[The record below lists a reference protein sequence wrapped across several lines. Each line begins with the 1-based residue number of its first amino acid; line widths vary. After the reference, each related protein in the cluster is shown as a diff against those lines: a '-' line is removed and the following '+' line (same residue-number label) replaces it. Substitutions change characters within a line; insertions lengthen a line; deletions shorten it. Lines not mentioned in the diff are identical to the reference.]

1 MTLRFFSLLF
11 LSFLLLGCAK
21 ASILDNQ
28 ANAAEPSKKEKSEFA
43 RVKIG
48 DVVPNFTLPDLDG
61 KKISLSDYKG
71 KLVVLEWFNP
81 GCPFVKKVHQPGGV
95 FETRAAQEAKEGTVW
110 LAINSGAP
118 GNQGT
123 GVETNKA
130 AATKW
135 NMQHPILLDES
146 GEVGRMFGAKT
157 TPHMFVI
164 SKEGKL
170 IYRGGPNNAAYGRV
184 PADGP
189 KAYLDD
195 ALKAAKDGKPVV
207 DADTK
212 PWGCSVKY
220 K

>member
-1 MTLRFFSLLF
+1 MTLRFLSLIF
-11 LSFLLLGCAK
+11 LSCALFGCTK
-21 ASILDNQ
+21 ATTMDNK
-28 ANAAEPSKKEKSEFA
+28 ANAAEPIKKEKSEFA

-48 DVVPNFTLPDLDG
+48 DAVPDFTLPDLDG
-61 KKISLSDYKG
+61 KKVSLSDYKG

-81 GCPFVKKVHQPGGV
+81 GCPFVKQVHNAGGI

-123 GVETNKA
+123 GAEKNKA
-130 AATKW
+130 AAAKW
-135 NMQHPILLDES
+135 NMSHPILLDDS
-146 GEVGRMFGAKT
+146 GEVGRMFGART

-164 SKEGKL
+164 SKDGKL
-170 IYRGGPNNAAYGRV
+170 IFRGGPNNASYGRE
-184 PADGP
+184 PADGL
-189 KAYLDD
+189 KNYLDD
-195 ALKAAKDGKPVV
+195 ALKAAKAGQPVAN
-207 DADTK
+207 ADTK

>member
-1 MTLRFFSLLF
+1 MLFSRIQIVLLSLFCLACTKTPTLEN
-11 LSFLLLGCAK
+11 K
-21 ASILDNQ
+21 
-28 ANAAEPSKKEKSEFA
+28 ANAAEPVQKAKSEFA
-43 RVKIG
+43 SVKLG

-61 KKISLSDYKG
+61 KKVSLADYKG

-81 GCPFVKKVHQPGGV
+81 GCPFVKQVHNAGGI

-123 GVETNKA
+123 GVEKNKA
-130 AATKW
+130 AAAKW
-135 NMQHPILLDES
+135 NMTHPILLDES
-146 GEVGRMFGAKT
+146 GEVGRMFGART

-170 IYRGGPNNAAYGRV
+170 IFRGGPNNAAYGRE

-195 ALKAAKDGKPVV
+195 ALKAAKAGQPVV
-207 DADTK
+207 EADTK

>member
-1 MTLRFFSLLF
+1 MMLRTLTFLCFSI
-11 LSFLLLGCAK
+11 SLLGCAK
-21 ASILDNQ
+21 ASLLDNQ
-28 ANAAEPSKKEKSEFA
+28 ANAKEAPKKAKSEFA
-43 RVKIG
+43 SVKLG

-71 KLVVLEWFNP
+71 KLIVLEWFNP
-81 GCPFVKKVHQPGGV
+81 GCPFVKQVHNAGGI

-130 AATKW
+130 AQAKW
-135 NMQHPILLDES
+135 NMKHPVLLDES

-157 TPHMFVI
+157 TPHMFVV

-170 IYRGGPNNAAYGRV
+170 IYRGGPNNAAYGRE

-195 ALKAAKDGKPVV
+195 ALKAAKAGKPVV

>member
-1 MTLRFFSLLF
+1 MLFSRNQIVL
-11 LSFLLLGCAK
+11 LSFFCLACTKTPTLENK
-21 ASILDNQ
+21 
-28 ANAAEPSKKEKSEFA
+28 ANATEPAQKVKSEFA
-43 RVKIG
+43 SVKLG
-48 DVVPNFTLPDLDG
+48 DVVPNFSLPDLDG
-61 KKISLSDYKG
+61 KKVSLSDFKG

-81 GCPFVKKVHQPGGV
+81 GCPFVKQVHNAGGI

-123 GVETNKA
+123 GVEKNKA
-130 AATKW
+130 AAAKW
-135 NMQHPILLDES
+135 NMTHPILLDES
-146 GEVGRMFGAKT
+146 GEVGRMFGART

-170 IYRGGPNNAAYGRV
+170 IFRGGPNNAAYGRE
-184 PADGP
+184 PADGA

-195 ALKAAKDGKPVV
+195 ALKAAKAGQPVV